1 MFYQERLIVFV
12 ISVYLRQ
19 YAFFQ
24 RKWDRNQ
31 DLYNDVLGLSSS
43 SPDLEPTELTAAR
56 LKFTKDVVFLQ
67 NFQTGKEAME
77 GKASH

>member
-1 MFYQERLIVFV
+1 MFYQERLIVFG

-31 DLYNDVLGLSSS
+31 DLYNDVLVLSSS
-43 SPDLEPTELTAAR
+43 SPDLEPTAAR

-77 GKASH
+77 GRASH